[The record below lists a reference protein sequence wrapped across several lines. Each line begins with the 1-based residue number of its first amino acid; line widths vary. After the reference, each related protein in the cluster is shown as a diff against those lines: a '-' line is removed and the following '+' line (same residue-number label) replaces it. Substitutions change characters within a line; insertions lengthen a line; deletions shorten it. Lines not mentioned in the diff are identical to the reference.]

1 MKRAFFTISLNFLE
15 STSERLYQKITE
27 LIIQNEDHL
36 VLTDPPR
43 QIGISDVKVLEV
55 IYDDGRDI
63 TFKLITDSDA
73 FLLSTAYGTSKE
85 CCDCIDLLKKL
96 CDKFEKKDLVSSR
109 DWEEICS
116 SQIGVKENESWEEIC
131 SSQIVG
137 DECKKSEVNIDDGEK
152 VRIELNKKIDDY
164 YMKSKENIITTT
176 TTDKPIIM
184 NQSYTTDKQSY
195 TSTTEDYHENTDY
208 YKTMKNNEEELQSKV
223 NDIMKTLQ
231 SLSAYT
237 KSSKIP
243 TNIEERAIK
252 LQENI
257 TNHGKRI
264 EEFSNNI
271 QHQQTQMRREMY
283 ILATLILIFLIV
295 FL

>member
-1 MKRAFFTISLNFLE
+1 MKRAFFTIKNLE

-55 IYDDGRDI
+55 TYDDGRDI

-96 CDKFEKKDLVSSR
+96 CDKFEKKALVSSR

-184 NQSYTTDKQSY
+184 NQSY